1 MQGYSDPKAAQQ
13 YLAQRL
19 ETASPEQLVAILLEG
34 GQKYLSLALAAMKA
48 NDIPG
53 KVRHVNRVSEFVM
66 EMSLRLNRQDG
77 GEVVENLDRIYNWWT
92 EEMYDGARKNQ
103 PERLELVL
111 KHMGE
116 LRGTWEERH
125 RMNGLSHGPQPPTRS
140 LDLMVG

>member
-1 MQGYSDPKAAQQ
+1 MHGYPGSKGADI
-13 YLAQRL
+13 YLAQRI
-19 ETASPEQLVAILLEG
+19 EAASPEQLVAILLEG
-34 GQKYLSLALAAMKA
+34 GQKYLSLALDAMKA

-77 GEVVENLDRIYNWWT
+77 GEVVKNLDRIYNWWT
-92 EEMYDGARKNQ
+92 EEIYDGARKNQ
-103 PERLELVL
+103 PARLELVR

-116 LRGTWEERH
+116 LHGTWEERH
-125 RMNGLSHGPQPPTRS
+125 RKNVPTPKPQGPTAS